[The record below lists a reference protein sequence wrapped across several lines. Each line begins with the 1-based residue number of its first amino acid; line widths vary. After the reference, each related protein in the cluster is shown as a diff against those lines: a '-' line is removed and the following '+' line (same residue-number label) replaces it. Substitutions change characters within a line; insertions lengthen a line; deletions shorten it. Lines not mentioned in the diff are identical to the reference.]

1 MSLLPRRVMLRRWF
15 FSLRLPFPV
24 LAIDFLDRHSEKLR
38 KRSQRFAQFFSN
50 VHRGTVIWR
59 AAHSYM
65 SLCKHFVKVS
75 KMHEIVHMV
84 DEILWKLVDNFC
96 KIDEDV

>member
-1 MSLLPRRVMLRRWF
+1 M
-15 FSLRLPFPV
+15 
-24 LAIDFLDRHSEKLR
+24 
-38 KRSQRFAQFFSN
+38 
-50 VHRGTVIWR
+50 HRGTVIWR

-84 DEILWKLVDNFC
+84 DEVLWKPVGNFC

>member
-1 MSLLPRRVMLRRWF
+1 MSLLPKRVMLRRWF
-15 FSLRLPFPV
+15 LSLRLPLPV
-24 LAIDFLDRHSEKLR
+24 LVIDFFGPPFEKA
-38 KRSQRFAQFFSN
+38 SQRFVQFFLN

-65 SLCKHFVKVS
+65 FLCKHFVKVS
-75 KMHEIVHMV
+75 KMHEVVHMV
-84 DEILWKLVDNFC
+84 DEVLWKPVDNFC